1 MGALSN
7 QLLVVTILSYLAA
20 MLCYAAEY
28 AFGERGGVARV
39 AGRELVGAGGGPVS
53 LSESVDEQVRD
64 AVRIRE
70 AQGEAPAKG
79 GWWGGSRGVHHVGVA
94 AVVLTGVGLLAHAAT
109 LLTRGLA
116 AGRVPWGNMYEY
128 VITATL
134 VGLVAWLVLLARRP
148 MVRPLGLYVTLV
160 EVLLL
165 GVAGMS
171 LYTPAGPLVPA
182 LNSYWLKIHVSA
194 AATATGIFLF
204 GFLAATLFLIRAGY
218 DAGKRRFPYEIGA
231 RLPAADSLER
241 LAFRVHAFA
250 FPIWTLAIICGAI
263 WAEAAWGRFWGWDA
277 KEVWSF
283 VTWTAY
289 AAFLHARATPSVRRT
304 TAAWLAVFGWATML
318 FNLVGV
324 NLFVSG
330 LHSYAGV

>member
-28 AFGERGGVARV
+28 AFGERGAVARV
-39 AGRELVGAGGGPVS
+39 AIGAGRGRDASSEPARSKERELVGAGGPVTLTESVEVRTREAVS
-53 LSESVDEQVRD
+53 LRRVNR
-64 AVRIRE
+64 
-70 AQGEAPAKG
+70 
-79 GWWGGSRGVHHVGVA
+79 VGIA
-94 AVVLTGVGLLAHAAT
+94 AVVLTGVALVAHATT
-109 LLTRGLA
+109 LLTRGFA

-134 VGLVAWLVLLARRP
+134 VGAVAWLVLLMRRP
-148 MVRPLGLYVTLV
+148 VVRPLGLYVALV
-160 EVLLL
+160 QVLLL

-194 AATATGIFLF
+194 AATASGIFLF
-204 GFLAATLFLIRAGY
+204 GFIAASLFLIRAGY
-218 DAGKRRFPYEIGA
+218 DAGKRRFPYELGR
-231 RLPAADSLER
+231 RLPTADSLER
-241 LAFRVHAFA
+241 LAFRVTAFA
-250 FPIWTLAIICGAI
+250 FPLWTLAIICGAI

-277 KEVWSF
+277 KEIWSF
-283 VTWTAY
+283 VTWVAY
-289 AAFLHARATPSVRRT
+289 AAYLHARATPSVKRT
-304 TAAWLAVFGWATML
+304 TAAWLAVFGWAAML

-324 NLFVSG
+324 NLFISG

>member
-7 QLLVVTILSYLAA
+7 QLLVVTILSYLAS

-28 AFGERGGVARV
+28 AFGERGAVARV
-39 AGRELVGAGGGPVS
+39 ASRELVGAGAPVS
-53 LSESVDEQVRD
+53 LSTTVDEQ
-64 AVRIRE
+64 ARE
-70 AQGEAPAKG
+70 A
-79 GWWGGSRGVHHVGVA
+79 VGLRRVNRIGLV
-94 AVVLTGVGLLAHAAT
+94 AVVLTGVGLAAHAAT

-134 VGLVAWLVLLARRP
+134 VGVVAWLVLLARRP

-165 GVAGMS
+165 GIAGMS

-204 GFLAATLFLIRAGY
+204 GFLAAVLFLIRAGY
-218 DAGKRRFPYEIGA
+218 DAGKRRFPYELGQ

-241 LAFRVHAFA
+241 LAFRVTAFA

-283 VTWTAY
+283 VTWIAY
-289 AAFLHARATPSVRRT
+289 AAYLHARATPSVRRT

>member
-28 AFGERGGVARV
+28 AFGERGVVARV
-39 AGRELVGAGGGPVS
+39 ASRELVGAGGPVTLTESVEVETREAVS
-53 LSESVDEQVRD
+53 LRRVNR
-64 AVRIRE
+64 
-70 AQGEAPAKG
+70 
-79 GWWGGSRGVHHVGVA
+79 VGVA
-94 AVVLTGVGLLAHAAT
+94 AVVLTGIALAAHAAT

-134 VGLVAWLVLLARRP
+134 VGAVAWLVLLVRRP
-148 MVRPLGLYVTLV
+148 VVRPLGLYVALV

-204 GFLAATLFLIRAGY
+204 GFIGASLFLIRTGY
-218 DAGKRRFPYEIGA
+218 DAGKRRFPYELGR
-231 RLPAADSLER
+231 RLPAADALER
-241 LAFRVHAFA
+241 LAFRVTAFA
-250 FPIWTLAIICGAI
+250 FPIWTFAIICGAI

-277 KEVWSF
+277 KEIWSF
-283 VTWTAY
+283 ITWVAY
-289 AAFLHARATPSVRRT
+289 AAYLHARATPSVKRT
-304 TAAWLAVFGWATML
+304 TTAWLAVAGWAAML

-324 NLFVSG
+324 NLFISG